1 MLGMR
6 RFQQLHGN
14 GRLEA
19 VQHLRLGRQVLKS
32 LTVIFVAS
40 LGRVLTFDVIDT
52 ITAHLLPLM
61 IFLVV
66 AEGVSNFKSR
76 DIA

>member
-19 VQHLRLGRQVLKS
+19 VQDLCLVRQVLKS
-32 LTVIFVAS
+32 LTIIFVAS
-40 LGRVLTFDVIDT
+40 LGRVLTFDVIDA
-52 ITAHLLPLM
+52 IAAHLLPLM
-61 IFLVV
+61 IFLVI